1 MVKIPRD
8 PRRGRKVVFRDARG
22 RFVAE
27 SERYQRATT
36 MQRQFRGRW
45 VTVVKGT
52 KVLTPRRIAELLPRD
67 EFEALAPNYGPVREV
82 RPEVR
87 KYTAWNVAEQVQRGA
102 VRGVRG
108 RVIKVTM
115 KLLDGKRMRKVPFY
129 YRVRRKGNFAY
140 GLFKEMNAAI
150 GNQALFLYDRVG
162 SKLLPDRK
170 GRKVRLTGVDIQ
182 VEM

>member
-8 PRRGRKVVFRDARG
+8 PRRGRRVVFRDAKG

-27 SERYQRATT
+27 SERYQRATS
-36 MQRQFRGRW
+36 MQRQFRGKW

-52 KVLTPRRIAELLPRD
+52 RVLTPRRIAELLNRD
-67 EFEALAPNYGPVREV
+67 EFEALAPNYGPVRTV
-82 RPEVR
+82 KPQVK
-87 KYTAWNVAEQVQRGA
+87 KYTAWDVSQLIQGGA
-102 VRGVRG
+102 VRGIRG

-115 KLLDGKRMRKVPFY
+115 NLRDGKRLRRVSFF

-150 GNQALFLYDRVG
+150 GNQAMFLYDRVG

-170 GRKVRLTGVDIQ
+170 GRQVRLQSVDVQ
-182 VEM
+182 AEM